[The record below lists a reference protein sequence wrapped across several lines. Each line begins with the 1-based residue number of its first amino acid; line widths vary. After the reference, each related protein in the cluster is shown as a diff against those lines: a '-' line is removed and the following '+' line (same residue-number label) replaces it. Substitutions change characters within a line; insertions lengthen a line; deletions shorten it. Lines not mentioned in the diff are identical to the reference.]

1 MPSALASFTTKS
13 KSRSFFEGGG
23 AFMLVAIVEWI
34 RAGLRGSCFRVASK
48 YPECN
53 PDAPAAVVRAH
64 IVSWRRSSQTNRL
77 TPHPGPLPLEGR
89 GGAIGDP
96 DESHVAFRERRPQ
109 VEPGITRGCEV
120 SECEKD

>member
-77 TPHPGPLPLEGR
+77 TPHPRPPPSAGR
-89 GGAIGDP
+89 ARATGHP
-96 DESHVAFRERRPQ
+96 PESNVARDDR
-109 VEPGITRGCEV
+109 
-120 SECEKD
+120 